1 VSDERYLL
9 YVWKTSGYELEDRS
23 GELPQIGSIV
33 NVQGVSLMVSKI
45 AASPLPSDPRP
56 CVYLQPA

>member
-9 YVWKTSGYELEDRS
+9 YVWKTSGYELEERD
-23 GELPQIGSIV
+23 GELPQIGSKLTM
-33 NVQGVSLMVSKI
+33 QETSLIVSKI
-45 AASPLPSDPRP
+45 AASPLPNDPRR

>member
-1 VSDERYLL
+1 MSDERYLL

-45 AASPLPSDPRP
+45 AASPLPNDPRP

>member
-9 YVWKTSGYELEDRS
+9 YVWKTSGYELEECS
-23 GELPQIGSIV
+23 GELPQLGSIV

-45 AASPLPSDPRP
+45 AASPLPNDPRP

>member
-33 NVQGVSLMVSKI
+33 NVQGVGLMVSKI
-45 AASPLPSDPRP
+45 AASPLPNDPRP

>member
-9 YVWKTSGYELEDRS
+9 YVWKTSGYELEEHL
-23 GELPQIGSIV
+23 GELPRVGSTITV
-33 NVQGVSLMVSKI
+33 EAINLIVSKI
-45 AASPLPSDPRP
+45 AASPLPNDPRP

>member
-1 VSDERYLL
+1 MSDERYLL

-23 GELPQIGSIV
+23 GELPQTGSIV

-45 AASPLPSDPRP
+45 AASPLPNDPRP

>member
-1 VSDERYLL
+1 MSDERYLL